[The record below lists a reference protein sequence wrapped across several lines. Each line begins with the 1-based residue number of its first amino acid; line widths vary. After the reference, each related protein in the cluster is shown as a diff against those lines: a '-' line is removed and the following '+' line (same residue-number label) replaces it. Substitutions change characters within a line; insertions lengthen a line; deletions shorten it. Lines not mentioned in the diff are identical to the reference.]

1 LKVTGR
7 LLGFGPFEWDEDE
20 RLLYQD
26 GQPLRMGERLSDLLA
41 ILLETPGRLISQ
53 DELISRGWPA
63 VGTDAANLRAH
74 MSSLRRLLG
83 DSNLTAHYISNEH
96 GRGYSFVAPIRAE
109 RESVVAFLEAAPA
122 GGLPPLIEP
131 PIGRHDFV
139 AGTKT
144 ASETWRL
151 VTIVG
156 AGGSGKST
164 VAISAAS
171 SGNGPPI
178 NYLDLSTLSATE
190 PVVSAVGKA
199 FGHDAVC
206 NSRELGQLLLH
217 QRALLVLDNCDR
229 VIESTAAVVE
239 ALLTSAQHIRIL
251 TTSREPLRVPGE
263 RVLRLPGLEVPSVD
277 DLLEVDAMRFSALR
291 LFLERAAASSQSF
304 SLSECDTSEL
314 IRLCRKL
321 DGNPFAIELLATR
334 VDVLGLR
341 ELNGESGTRT
351 ILETPGRRT
360 AVARHRTLKTLL
372 DWTFETLSS
381 SEKQVFADVSVFRS
395 GFGIDEAIAVAAGED
410 MTPADVA
417 VSVADLAAKSFLLA
431 EVRDRVTR
439 YRLSEIM
446 RTYAMAKFS
455 SDQRRRR
462 TSRLHADLLL
472 RSMGNAPTDLL
483 SMDTVTWAG
492 HYGHLVEDVL
502 AALEWAFSS
511 EGDDEIAAKLTVAS
525 APFAQHFE
533 LFEEYRDRLYEA
545 MDRLGHIGPAASP
558 EILALGLSLNAE
570 LTQLGETA
578 GYDRARN
585 AALEWRERTGSETPE
600 AIYSEWGDA
609 FVRGDYPTATV
620 AADRMTELA
629 RTLDSEALRVA
640 AMRIKA
646 QTLHFVGHQ
655 SDAKELAQA
664 VVDSPFENLP
674 FSKISHK
681 VSMKIIL
688 ARVAFLQG
696 RDDEAQAL
704 NAELLARA
712 REHASS
718 LCLALTM
725 CAVPLALWL
734 GLLDRAEP
742 LTETALGIAIR
753 NKYAYWGRLASNL
766 GDAISY
772 MRGRFTPSSFGTLV
786 DEDDELRDVSVS
798 DMLPTFD
805 DRFLSSNALMRVETG
820 IVGWNAPEILRIRA
834 SRLYTTDQASAVRL
848 FEQALRQAETQGAVA
863 WKRRIEQW

>member
-1 LKVTGR
+1 MKVAGR
-7 LLGFGPFEWDEDE
+7 LLRFGPFEWDEDE

-26 GQPLRMGERLSDLLA
+26 GQPLRMGERLTDLLA

-109 RESVVAFLEAAPA
+109 RESVVTFSEAALA
-122 GGLPPLIEP
+122 GALPPLIEP
-131 PIGRHDFV
+131 PIGRDDFV
-139 AGTKT
+139 AGIKT
-144 ASETWRL
+144 ALATWRL

-164 VAISAAS
+164 VAISAAN
-171 SGNGPPI
+171 SGQPI
-178 NYLDLSTLSATE
+178 NYVDLSTLSAAE

-199 FGHDAVC
+199 FGHEAVC
-206 NSRELGQLLLH
+206 NSKELGPLLVT

-239 ALLTSAQHIRIL
+239 ALLTSAPHIRIL

-263 RVLRLPGLEVPSVD
+263 RVLRLPGLEVPSGD

-291 LFLERAAASSQSF
+291 LFWERAAASSRSF

-314 IRLCRKL
+314 IGLCRKL

-341 ELNGESGTRT
+341 ELNSENGTRT

-372 DWTFETLSS
+372 DWTYETLSPP
-381 SEKQVFADVSVFRS
+381 EKQVFADVSVFCS
-395 GFGIDEAIAVAAGED
+395 GFGIDHAVAVAAGQD
-410 MTPADVA
+410 LTPADVA
-417 VSVADLAAKSFLLA
+417 VSLADLAAKSFLRA
-431 EVRDRVTR
+431 DVRDGVSR
-439 YRLSEIM
+439 YKLSEIV
-446 RTYAMAKFS
+446 RTYAVAKFAS
-455 SDQRRRR
+455 AQRRQRA
-462 TSRLHADLLL
+462 SRLHADLMLKL
-472 RSMGNAPTDLL
+472 MRDAPTDLL
-483 SMDTVTWAG
+483 SMDNVTWAG
-492 HYGHLVEDVL
+492 HYGDLVDDVL

-511 EGDDEIAAKLTVAS
+511 GGDDEIAAKLTVAS

-533 LFEEYRDRLYEA
+533 LFQEYRDRLYQA
-545 MDRLGHIGPAASP
+545 MARLGHIGPAASP
-558 EILALGLSLNAE
+558 DVLALGLSLNAE

-578 GYDRARN
+578 AYDRARN

-629 RTLDSEALRVA
+629 RKLDSEALRVA
-640 AMRIKA
+640 AMRFKA
-646 QTLHFVGHQ
+646 QTLHFEGHQ
-655 SDAKELAQA
+655 TDAKELAQA
-664 VVDSPFENLP
+664 VVESPFENLP

-704 NAELLARA
+704 NGELLERA

-734 GLLDRAEP
+734 GLLDQAEP

-772 MRGRFTPSSFGTLV
+772 MRGRFTPSSFGKLV

-805 DRFLSSNALMRVETG
+805 DRFLSSNALKRVESG
-820 IVGWNAPEILRIRA
+820 IVSWNAPEILRIRA
-834 SRLYTTDQASAVRL
+834 SRLYPTDRARAVRL
-848 FEQALRQAETQGAVA
+848 FEQALRQAEMQGAVA